1 MCLILLYLLLWLKA
15 HLNLDFLGKSSAT
28 LNSFLMIVM
37 KLMWQFIDPC
47 RGMMRA
53 DFLKLF
59 QSICPEADGECFPT
73 DTLSNCWQHR
83 QRCTGEAENIFTKQP
98 TFPTGLSYY
107 VIRCGCSIARN
118 TVANNPLFF
127 FFFSK
132 FEWCVN
138 ISHILVTVKHFPDHM
153 TQSFEHNIY
162 SLTLLPLCL

>member
-1 MCLILLYLLLWLKA
+1 
-15 HLNLDFLGKSSAT
+15 
-28 LNSFLMIVM
+28 MIVM

>member
-1 MCLILLYLLLWLKA
+1 MHRSRNTSAHQCKNANGYVATRAGIQDRTINPTLFLRPVSCRILLYLLLWLKV

-73 DTLSNCWQHR
+73 DTLNNCWQHR

-118 TVANNPLFF
+118 TG
-127 FFFSK
+127 
-132 FEWCVN
+132 
-138 ISHILVTVKHFPDHM
+138 
-153 TQSFEHNIY
+153 
-162 SLTLLPLCL
+162 